1 LKKKFKKNHTPK
13 IAVLLAAYNGAHW
26 IEEQVKSILNQKHVK
41 VDIYISVDKSK
52 DNTFE
57 ICKFLEKKNKSIKL
71 LSYGKRYGRA
81 SKNFFR
87 LIKDL
92 NFDKYDYVSLSDQDD
107 IWLNR
112 KLIRAITIL
121 NKKKVDAFSSDC
133 IAFWK
138 NGKEQYIK
146 KSYPQKKFDYLY
158 EAAGPGCTY
167 VFDVV
172 KFKYFQI
179 FLKKN
184 WISVNKVFLHDWMI
198 YAFYRNRNFKWYID
212 NISLIKYRQ
221 HLNNEIGTNY
231 GIKPILKRINLI
243 KIGWYKKEVKKI
255 QKILGLKLS
264 SNFLFKLKNFNE
276 LRRKKI
282 DYIILLLVS
291 ILGLN

>member
-1 LKKKFKKNHTPK
+1 MKKKLKKNQTPK
-13 IAVLLAAYNGAHW
+13 IAVLLAAYNGVHW
-26 IEEQVKSILNQKHVK
+26 IEEQINSILNQKHVK
-41 VDIYISVDKSK
+41 IDIYISVDKSK
-52 DNTFE
+52 DKTFE
-57 ICKFLEKKNKSIKL
+57 FCKFLEKKNKSIKL

-87 LIKDL
+87 LIRDL
-92 NFDKYDYVSLSDQDD
+92 NFDKYDYISLSDQDD

-112 KLIRAITIL
+112 KLIRAVTVL
-121 NKKKVDAFSSDC
+121 DKQKADAFSSDC
-133 IAFWK
+133 IAFWE

-146 KSYPQKKFDYLY
+146 KSYPQKKYDYLY

-172 KFKYFQI
+172 KFKYFQS

-184 WISVNKVFLHDWMI
+184 WIYVNKVFLHDWMI

-212 NISLIKYRQ
+212 NISFIKYRQ
-221 HLNNEIGTNY
+221 HLNNQIGTNY
-231 GIKPILKRINLI
+231 GIKPFLKRINLI
-243 KIGWYKKEVKKI
+243 KTKWYQKEVKKI

-276 LRRKKI
+276 LRRNKI
-282 DYIILLLVS
+282 DCIFLLLVS
-291 ILGLN
+291 IIGLN